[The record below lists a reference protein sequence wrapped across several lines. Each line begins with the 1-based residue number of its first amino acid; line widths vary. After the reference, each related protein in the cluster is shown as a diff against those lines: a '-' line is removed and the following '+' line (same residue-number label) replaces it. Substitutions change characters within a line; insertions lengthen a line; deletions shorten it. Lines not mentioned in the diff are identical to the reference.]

1 MLTLEDCIAFSEL
14 TEEEILA
21 IADHEHIPEMVAAEM
36 GNYLVHSPSGE
47 IRVRAIIVDEIK
59 DAARSGN
66 RTRAIVL
73 KLVLKHYLGEH
84 PVAERR
90 QQSRPGS

>member
-36 GNYLVHSPSGE
+36 GNYLVHSSSGE
-47 IRVRAIIVDEIK
+47 IRVRAIIVDDIK
-59 DAARSGN
+59 ESERSGD
-66 RTRAIVL
+66 RTRVIVL
-73 KLVLKHYLGEH
+73 KLILKRYLGEH

-90 QQSRPGS
+90 QQKRPGF